1 MESITSSA
9 FLDVIEIS
17 NSISQA
23 IAEHLL
29 GTKQMHKILLRYA
42 DLKANFDSVTYD
54 ECTDPSVQSIWKF
67 SSGVTPY
74 RDYDDTSNIPIP
86 ITCPSFV
93 NEDKV
98 ISFDFP
104 VWFNLKS
111 SIRIMMLTQDPMPRS
126 TEWYGECKDAICSTT
141 FGIHNATWRKK
152 GNGGKRMWN
161 LIQRIIQND
170 IGVYLTDC
178 KKFYILDKHSNR
190 RVEETEEQLS
200 AYKKILLRELDIIKP
215 SLIVTFGNEAK
226 KQLSQFVDVANFH
239 VLHVPHFSGQAQ
251 GRIKDFFC
259 WDSANTFTVN
269 EQTEQYFK
277 IINDSLLYD

>member
-1 MESITSSA
+1 MEDITSSA
-9 FLDVIEIS
+9 FLDVTEIS
-17 NSISQA
+17 KSISHA
-23 IAEHLL
+23 IAENLL
-29 GTKQMHKILLRYA
+29 GTKQMPKIILRYA
-42 DLKANFDSVTYD
+42 DLKANYNSFTYD

-74 RDYDDTSNIPIP
+74 QDYDDTSNIPIP

-93 NEDKV
+93 NEDNV

-111 SIRIMMLTQDPMPRS
+111 SKRIMMLTQDPMPRS

-152 GNGGKRMWN
+152 GNGGKRMCK

-190 RVEETEEQLS
+190 RVEETKEQLS
-200 AYKKILLRELDIIKP
+200 AYKKVLLSELDIIKP
-215 SLIVTFGNEAK
+215 SLVVTFGNEAK
-226 KQLSQFVDVANFH
+226 KQLSQLVDVANFR
-239 VLHVPHFSGQAQ
+239 VLHLPHFSGQAQ

-259 WDSANTFTVN
+259 WDSTRTFTVN
-269 EQTEQYFK
+269 EQIEHYFK
-277 IINDSLLYD
+277 IINDSLLHD